1 MLAKSQ
7 VSNENITQT
16 IAYFFYENLLKKYVV
31 NIYLNKFAIT
41 KDNPFHVIYFIRKNY
56 TMSQKVVT
64 LGEIMMRLSTPGHER
79 FVQSDSF
86 DVTYGGGEA
95 NVAVAL
101 SNYGLQGVFVTK
113 VPDNALGQAA
123 INHIRRYGVDTQFIA
138 RGGKRLGI
146 YFLETG
152 ASMRASQVIYD
163 RAGAS
168 ISQVDVSEFDL
179 DKILEGASWF
189 HTTGITPAL
198 SDQAAALTEAALKA
212 AKAKGI
218 TTSIDLNYR
227 KKLWSKEKAR
237 EVMTR
242 LCQYV
247 DVCIGNE
254 EDADTTLGF
263 KAEGTDVTKGELNL
277 DGYKSVFKQMKDKFG
292 FKYIASTLRESH
304 SASDNGWSALVYD
317 GNEFYHTKQY
327 EVRIVDRVGS
337 GDSFASGFIYGLVS
351 GMPMPEA
358 AEFGVAASAL
368 KHTIPGDLNHA
379 TLSEVKDLMKGDGSG
394 RVQR

>member
-1 MLAKSQ
+1 MAK
-7 VSNENITQT
+7 
-16 IAYFFYENLLKKYVV
+16 
-31 NIYLNKFAIT
+31 
-41 KDNPFHVIYFIRKNY
+41 
-56 TMSQKVVT
+56 KVVT
-64 LGEIMMRLSTPGHER
+64 LGEIMMRLSTPDFKR

-95 NVAVAL
+95 NVAAAL
-101 SNYGLQGVFVTK
+101 CNYGLNGTFVTK
-113 VPDNALGQAA
+113 VPNNPLGQSA
-123 INHIRRYGVDTQFIA
+123 INHLRRYGVDTQFIA
-138 RGGKRLGI
+138 RGGNRLGI

-152 ASMRASQVIYD
+152 ASMRASQVVYD
-163 RAGAS
+163 RADAS
-168 ISQVDVSEFDL
+168 ISDVDASEFDF
-179 DKILEGASWF
+179 DKIFEGADWF

-198 SDQAAALTEAALKA
+198 SDKAAALTEAALKE
-212 AKAKGI
+212 AKARGI

-227 KKLWSKEKAR
+227 KKLWTKEKAR

-263 KAEGTDVTKGELNL
+263 TSKGTDVTKGELNL
-277 DGYKSVFKQMKDKFG
+277 DGYKDVFQQMKAKFG

-317 GNEFYHTKQY
+317 GSEFYHTKSY

-337 GDSFASGFIYGLVS
+337 GDSFASGFIYGLVTAMKMS
-351 GMPMPEA
+351 DA
-358 AEFGVAASAL
+358 AEFGVAASAI

-379 TLSEVKDLMKGDGSG
+379 TLAEVKDLVGGDGSG

>member
-1 MLAKSQ
+1 MAK
-7 VSNENITQT
+7 
-16 IAYFFYENLLKKYVV
+16 
-31 NIYLNKFAIT
+31 
-41 KDNPFHVIYFIRKNY
+41 
-56 TMSQKVVT
+56 KVVT
-64 LGEIMMRLSTPGHER
+64 LGEIMLRLSTPDYKR
-79 FVQSDSF
+79 FVQADSF

-95 NVAVAL
+95 NVAAAIC
-101 SNYGLQGVFVTK
+101 NYGENGTFVTK
-113 VPDNALGQAA
+113 VPNNPIGQSA
-123 INHIRRYGVDTQFIA
+123 INHLRRYGVDTQYIA
-138 RGGKRLGI
+138 RGGDRLGI

-152 ASMRASQVIYD
+152 ASMRASQVVYD

-168 ISQVDVSEFDL
+168 IADVDISEFDF
-179 DKILEGASWF
+179 DKILEGADWF

-198 SDQAAALTEAALKA
+198 SDKAAALTMAALKA

-227 KKLWSKEKAR
+227 KKLWSKEKAQQ
-237 EVMTR
+237 VMSE

-254 EDADTTLGF
+254 EDAETCLGF
-263 KAEGTDVTKGELNL
+263 KAAHSDITKGELNL
-277 DGYKSVFKQMKDKFG
+277 DGYKDVFNQMQAKFN
-292 FKYIASTLRESH
+292 FKFIASSLRESY

-317 GNEFYHTKQY
+317 GKAFHHTKKY
-327 EVRIVDRVGS
+327 NVRIIDRVGS
-337 GDSFASGFIYGLVS
+337 GDSFASGLIYGLVT
-351 GMPMPEA
+351 GMSTVDA

-379 TLSEVKDLMKGDGSG
+379 TLSDVKELMKGDGSG

>member
-1 MLAKSQ
+1 A
-7 VSNENITQT
+7 
-16 IAYFFYENLLKKYVV
+16 
-31 NIYLNKFAIT
+31 
-41 KDNPFHVIYFIRKNY
+41 
-56 TMSQKVVT
+56 
-64 LGEIMMRLSTPGHER
+64 
-79 FVQSDSF
+79 
-86 DVTYGGGEA
+86 
-95 NVAVAL
+95 AL
-101 SNYGLQGVFVTK
+101 CNYGLGGTFITR
-113 VPDNALGQAA
+113 VPNNAIGQSA
-123 INHIRRYGVDTQFIA
+123 INHLRRYGVDTQYIA
-138 RGGKRLGI
+138 RGGERLGI

-168 ISQVDVSEFDL
+168 IAGAEPNDFDF
-179 DKILEGASWF
+179 DKIFNGADWF

-198 SDQAAALTEAALKA
+198 SDKCAVLAESALKI

-227 KKLWSKEKAR
+227 KKLWTKEKAK
-237 EVMTR
+237 EVMTK

-263 KAEGTDVTKGELNL
+263 KAKDTDVTKGELNL
-277 DGYKSVFKQMKDKFG
+277 EGFKDVFRQMKDKFG
-292 FKYIASTLRESH
+292 FKYIASSLRESH

-317 GNEFYHTKQY
+317 GNDFYHTRQY

-337 GDSFASGFIYGLVS
+337 GDSFASGFIFGLVT
-351 GMPMPEA
+351 GMSMNDS
-358 AEFGVAASAL
+358 AEFGVGASAL
-368 KHTIPGDLNHA
+368 KHTIPWDVNHA
-379 TLSEVKDLMKGDGSG
+379 TLSEVKDLVKGDGSG

>member
-1 MLAKSQ
+1 LNGTF
-7 VSNENITQT
+7 VS
-16 IAYFFYENLLKKYVV
+16 
-31 NIYLNKFAIT
+31 
-41 KDNPFHVIYFIRKNY
+41 
-56 TMSQKVVT
+56 
-64 LGEIMMRLSTPGHER
+64 
-79 FVQSDSF
+79 
-86 DVTYGGGEA
+86 
-95 NVAVAL
+95 
-101 SNYGLQGVFVTK
+101 K
-113 VPDNALGQAA
+113 VPDNAIGQAA
-123 INHIRRYGVDTQFIA
+123 INHLRRYGVDTQFIA
-138 RGGKRLGI
+138 KGGERLGI

-168 ISQVDVSEFDL
+168 IADVKPEEFDW
-179 DKILEGASWF
+179 DKILDGADWF

-198 SDQAAALTEAALKA
+198 SDKASVLAETALKT

-237 EVMTR
+237 EVMTK

-263 KAEGTDVTKGELNL
+263 KAAHTDVTKGELNL
-277 DGYKSVFKQMKDKFG
+277 DGYKDVFRQMKDKFG
-292 FKYIASTLRESH
+292 FKFIASSLRESH

-317 GNEFYHTKQY
+317 GSDFHHTRKY
-327 EVRIVDRVGS
+327 NVRIVDRVGS
-337 GDSFASGFIYGLVS
+337 GDSFASGLIFGLVT

-358 AEFGVAASAL
+358 AEFGVAASAI

-379 TLSEVKDLMKGDGSG
+379 TLAEVKELIKGDGSG

>member
-1 MLAKSQ
+1 MADCDVRKKVISKLNYLRIMAK
-7 VSNENITQT
+7 
-16 IAYFFYENLLKKYVV
+16 
-31 NIYLNKFAIT
+31 
-41 KDNPFHVIYFIRKNY
+41 
-56 TMSQKVVT
+56 KVVT
-64 LGEIMMRLSTPGHER
+64 LGEIMLRLSTPDFKR
-79 FVQSDSF
+79 FVQADSF

-95 NVAVAL
+95 NVSAAL
-101 SNYGLQGVFVTK
+101 CNYGLQGVFVSK
-113 VPDNALGQAA
+113 VPDNAIGQAA
-123 INHIRRYGVDTQFIA
+123 INHLRRYGVDTQFVA

-152 ASMRASQVIYD
+152 ASARASQVIYD
-163 RAGAS
+163 RADAS
-168 ISQVDVSEFDL
+168 IAEAGIADFDF
-179 DKILEGASWF
+179 DKIFEGASWF

-198 SDQAAALTEAALKA
+198 SDKSAVLTEAALKA

-263 KAEGTDVTKGELNL
+263 KSKGTDVTKGELNL
-277 DGYKSVFKQMKDKFG
+277 DGYKDVFQQMKEKFG

-317 GNEFYHTKQY
+317 GTEFYHSKEY

-337 GDSFASGFIYGLVS
+337 GDSFASGFIYGLVT
-351 GMPMPEA
+351 GMELKDA

-379 TLSEVKDLMKGDGSG
+379 TLSEVKGLMKGDASG

>member
-1 MLAKSQ
+1 MPK
-7 VSNENITQT
+7 
-16 IAYFFYENLLKKYVV
+16 
-31 NIYLNKFAIT
+31 
-41 KDNPFHVIYFIRKNY
+41 
-56 TMSQKVVT
+56 KVVT
-64 LGEIMMRLSTPGHER
+64 LGEIMLRLSTPDYKR
-79 FVQSDSF
+79 FVQADSF

-95 NVAVAL
+95 NVAAAIC
-101 SNYGLQGVFVTK
+101 NYGENGVFVSK
-113 VPDNALGQAA
+113 VPDNPIGQAA
-123 INHIRRYGVDTQFIA
+123 INHLRRYGVDTQHIV
-138 RGGKRLGI
+138 RGGDRLGI

-152 ASMRASQVIYD
+152 ASMRASQVVYD

-168 ISQVDVSEFDL
+168 IAEANTSEFDW
-179 DKILEGASWF
+179 DKILDGADWF

-198 SDQAAALTEAALKA
+198 SDKAATLAEAALKA

-218 TTSIDLNYR
+218 MTSIDLNYR
-227 KKLWSKEKAR
+227 KKLWTKEKAR
-237 EVMTR
+237 EVMTK

-263 KAEGTDVTKGELNL
+263 KAKDTDVTKGELNL
-277 DGYKSVFKQMKDKFG
+277 DGFKDVFKQMKAKFG
-292 FKYIASTLRESH
+292 FKFIASSLRESH

-317 GNEFYHTKQY
+317 GNEFYHTKEY
-327 EVRIVDRVGS
+327 NVRIIDRVGS
-337 GDSFASGFIYGLVS
+337 GDSFASGLIYGLVTGLS
-351 GMPMPEA
+351 MPDA

-379 TLSEVKDLMKGDGSG
+379 TLGEVKELVKGDASG

>member
-1 MLAKSQ
+1 
-7 VSNENITQT
+7 
-16 IAYFFYENLLKKYVV
+16 
-31 NIYLNKFAIT
+31 
-41 KDNPFHVIYFIRKNY
+41 
-56 TMSQKVVT
+56 MSKKVVT
-64 LGEIMMRLSTPGHER
+64 LGEIMLRLSTPDYKR
-79 FVQSDSF
+79 FVQADSF

-95 NVAVAL
+95 NVAAAL
-101 SNYGLQGVFVTK
+101 CNYGLNGTFVTK
-113 VPDNALGQAA
+113 VPNNPIGQSA
-123 INHIRRYGVDTQFIA
+123 INHLRRYGVDTQFIV
-138 RGGKRLGI
+138 RGGDRLGI

-152 ASMRASQVIYD
+152 ASMRASQVVYD

-168 ISQVDVSEFDL
+168 IAEIEIAELDF
-179 DKILEGASWF
+179 DKIFEGADWF

-198 SDQAAALTEAALKA
+198 SDKAAAVTEAALKA

-218 TTSIDLNYR
+218 VTSIDLNYR

-254 EDADTTLGF
+254 EDADTSLGF
-263 KAEGTDVTKGELNL
+263 KAAGTDVTKGELNL
-277 DGYKSVFKQMKDKFG
+277 EGYKNIFEQMKEKFG

-317 GNEFYHTKQY
+317 GKDFYHTKNY
-327 EVRIVDRVGS
+327 EVRIIDRVGS
-337 GDSFASGFIYGLVS
+337 GDSFASGFIYGLVT
-351 GMPMPEA
+351 GMPLSEA

-379 TLSEVKDLMKGDGSG
+379 TLTEVKELMKGDGSG

>member
-1 MLAKSQ
+1 
-7 VSNENITQT
+7 
-16 IAYFFYENLLKKYVV
+16 
-31 NIYLNKFAIT
+31 
-41 KDNPFHVIYFIRKNY
+41 
-56 TMSQKVVT
+56 MSKKVVT
-64 LGEIMMRLSTPGHER
+64 LGEIMLRLSTPEFKR
-79 FVQSDSF
+79 FVQADSF

-95 NVAVAL
+95 NVAAAL
-101 SNYGLQGVFVTK
+101 CNYGLQGVFVSK
-113 VPDNALGQAA
+113 VPDNAIGQSA
-123 INHIRRYGVDTQFIA
+123 INHLRRYGVDTQFVA

-146 YFLETG
+146 YFLESG

-163 RAGAS
+163 RADAA
-168 ISQVDVSEFDL
+168 ISEAAISDFDF
-179 DKILEGASWF
+179 DKIFEGASWF

-198 SDQAAALTEAALKA
+198 SDKAAALTEAALKA
-212 AKAKGI
+212 ARSKGI

-237 EVMTR
+237 EVMTN

-254 EDADTTLGF
+254 EDAETTLGF
-263 KAEGTDVTKGELNL
+263 KSKGTDVTKGELNL
-277 DGYKSVFKQMKDKFG
+277 DGYKDVFQQMKDKFG

-317 GNEFYHTKQY
+317 GNEFYHSKEY

-337 GDSFASGFIYGLVS
+337 GDSFASGFIYGLVT
-351 GMPMPEA
+351 GMALNEA

-379 TLSEVKDLMKGDGSG
+379 TLSEVEGLMKGDASG

>member
-1 MLAKSQ
+1 MPK
-7 VSNENITQT
+7 
-16 IAYFFYENLLKKYVV
+16 
-31 NIYLNKFAIT
+31 
-41 KDNPFHVIYFIRKNY
+41 
-56 TMSQKVVT
+56 KVVT
-64 LGEIMMRLSTPGHER
+64 LGEIMMRLSTPGYER

-95 NVAVAL
+95 NVAAAIC
-101 SNYGLQGVFVTK
+101 NYGNNGTFVTK

-123 INHIRRYGVDTQFIA
+123 INHLRRYGVDTQFIA
-138 RGGKRLGI
+138 KGGQRLGI

-168 ISQVDVSEFDL
+168 IADAEVKDFNF
-179 DKILEGASWF
+179 DKILEGADWF

-198 SDQAAALTEAALKA
+198 SDKCAAVAEAALKA
-212 AKAKGI
+212 AKVKGI

-237 EVMTR
+237 EIMTK

-263 KAEGTDVTKGELNL
+263 KAKGTDITKGELNL
-277 DGYKSVFKQMKDKFG
+277 EGYKDVFKQMKEKFN

-317 GNEFYHTKQY
+317 GKEFYHTRQY

-337 GDSFASGFIYGLVS
+337 GDSFASGFIHGLVT
-351 GMPMPEA
+351 GMAMKDA

-379 TLSEVKDLMKGDGSG
+379 TVKEVMDLVQGDASG

>member
-1 MLAKSQ
+1 MP
-7 VSNENITQT
+7 E
-16 IAYFFYENLLKKYVV
+16 
-31 NIYLNKFAIT
+31 
-41 KDNPFHVIYFIRKNY
+41 
-56 TMSQKVVT
+56 KVVT
-64 LGEIMMRLSTPGHER
+64 LGEIMLRLSTPDYKR
-79 FVQSDSF
+79 FVQADSF

-95 NVAVAL
+95 NVAAAL
-101 SNYGLQGVFVTK
+101 CNYGLSGTFVTK
-113 VPDNALGQAA
+113 VPDNPIGQSA
-123 INHIRRYGVDTQFIA
+123 INHLRRYGVDTKFIA

-163 RAGAS
+163 REGAAISEAS
-168 ISQVDVSEFDL
+168 ISDFDF
-179 DKILEGASWF
+179 DKIFEGASWF

-198 SDQAAALTEAALKA
+198 SDASASLTETALKA
-212 AKAKGI
+212 AREKGI

-227 KKLWSKEKAR
+227 KKLWSKEKAK
-237 EVMTR
+237 EVMTK

-254 EDADTTLGF
+254 EDAETTLGF
-263 KAEGTDVTKGELNL
+263 KSKGTDVTKGELNL
-277 DGYKSVFKQMKDKFG
+277 DGYKDVFQQMKEKFG

-304 SASDNGWSALVYD
+304 SASDNGWSALVYN

-337 GDSFASGFIYGLVS
+337 GDSFASGFIYGLVT
-351 GMPMPEA
+351 GMEMKDA

-379 TLSEVKDLMKGDGSG
+379 TLSDVKGLMKGDASG

>member
-1 MLAKSQ
+1 MAK
-7 VSNENITQT
+7 
-16 IAYFFYENLLKKYVV
+16 
-31 NIYLNKFAIT
+31 
-41 KDNPFHVIYFIRKNY
+41 
-56 TMSQKVVT
+56 KVVT
-64 LGEIMMRLSTPGHER
+64 LGEIMLRLSTPDFKR
-79 FVQSDSF
+79 FIQADSF

-95 NVAVAL
+95 NVAVAI
-101 SNYGLQGVFVTK
+101 SNYGLQGVFVSK
-113 VPDNALGQAA
+113 VPDNAIGQAA
-123 INHIRRYGVDTQFIA
+123 INHLRRYGADTQHIA

-163 RAGAS
+163 RADAS
-168 ISQVDVSEFDL
+168 ISEAEIADFDF
-179 DKILEGASWF
+179 DKIFEGASWF

-198 SDQAAALTEAALKA
+198 SDKAAALTEAALKA

-263 KAEGTDVTKGELNL
+263 TSKGTDVTKGKLDL
-277 DGYKSVFKQMKDKFG
+277 DGYKDVFQQMKEKFG
-292 FKYIASTLRESH
+292 FKYIASTLRESF

-317 GNEFYHTKQY
+317 GNEFYHSKEY

-351 GMPMPEA
+351 GMELKDA

-368 KHTIPGDLNHA
+368 KHTIPGDMNHA
-379 TLSEVKDLMKGDGSG
+379 TLSEVKGLMKGDASG

>member
-1 MLAKSQ
+1 
-7 VSNENITQT
+7 
-16 IAYFFYENLLKKYVV
+16 
-31 NIYLNKFAIT
+31 
-41 KDNPFHVIYFIRKNY
+41 
-56 TMSQKVVT
+56 MSKKVVT
-64 LGEIMMRLSTPGHER
+64 LGEIMLRLTTPDFKR

-86 DVTYGGGEA
+86 EVTYGGGEA
-95 NVAVAL
+95 NVSAAL
-101 SNYGLQGVFVTK
+101 CNYGLNGTFVSK
-113 VPDNALGQAA
+113 VPNNPIGQSA
-123 INHIRRYGVDTQFIA
+123 INHLRRYGVDTQFMA
-138 RGGKRLGI
+138 RGGDRLGI

-168 ISQVDVSEFDL
+168 IADVDASEFDF

-198 SDQAAALTEAALKA
+198 SDKAAALTEAALKA
-212 AKAKGI
+212 ARAKGI
-218 TTSIDLNYR
+218 TTSIDLNFR
-227 KKLWSKEKAR
+227 KKLWTKEKAR

-242 LCQYV
+242 LCEHV

-254 EDADTTLGF
+254 EDADLCLGF
-263 KAEGTDVTKGELNL
+263 KAANTDVTKGELNL
-277 DGYKSVFKQMKDKFG
+277 DGFKDVFKQMKERFG
-292 FKYIASTLRESH
+292 FKFIASSLRESH

-337 GDSFASGFIYGLVS
+337 GDSFASGLIYGLVT
-351 GMPMPEA
+351 GMPMGEA

-368 KHTIPGDLNHA
+368 KHTIHGDLNHA
-379 TLSEVKDLMKGDGSG
+379 TLAEVKDLMKGDGSG